1 MLEYSEE
8 FPSHPAPPNQ
18 SKPVTPRPIDGCMLH
33 FIYSG
38 AVKPTLQWTAG
49 LTSALHLT
57 VPLEA
62 LLALADV
69 LGRQVAAL
77 SVVHTLAR
85 QLGDGALVNICNK
98 GNRLI
103 FINIKPY
110 NVQFDMIQII

>member
-1 MLEYSEE
+1 M
-8 FPSHPAPPNQ
+8 
-18 SKPVTPRPIDGCMLH
+18 
-33 FIYSG
+33 
-38 AVKPTLQWTAG
+38 VKPTLQWTAG

-98 GNRLI
+98 GTRLI

-110 NVQFDMIQII
+110 NVQFDMIQIM